1 MNLRHIHQYELGI
14 DIFILVV
21 KFGTC
26 ANLILTDPIEEKSL
40 IDIVKKTLPRLY
52 LFKRRKIIIESSQ
65 GSFIYKLKR
74 QTTIFIN

>member
-21 KFGTC
+21 KFVTC

-40 IDIVKKTLPRLY
+40 IDIVKKPFLVFIFSKGAKLSLRVV
-52 LFKRRKIIIESSQ
+52 KAH
-65 GSFIYKLKR
+65 SFI
-74 QTTIFIN
+74 N

>member
-40 IDIVKKTLPRLY
+40 IDIVKNP
-52 LFKRRKIIIESSQ
+52 SSSLSIQ
-65 GSFIYKLKR
+65 KAQNYY
-74 QTTIFIN
+74 

>member
-26 ANLILTDPIEEKSL
+26 ANLILTDPVEEKSL
-40 IDIVKKTLPRLY
+40 IDILKTFPRLS

>member
-26 ANLILTDPIEEKSL
+26 ANLILTDPVEEKSL
-40 IDIVKKTLPRLY
+40 IDILKTFPRLS
-52 LFKRRKIIIESSQ
+52 LSKRRKIIIESSQ

-74 QTTIFIN
+74 QTTIFVN